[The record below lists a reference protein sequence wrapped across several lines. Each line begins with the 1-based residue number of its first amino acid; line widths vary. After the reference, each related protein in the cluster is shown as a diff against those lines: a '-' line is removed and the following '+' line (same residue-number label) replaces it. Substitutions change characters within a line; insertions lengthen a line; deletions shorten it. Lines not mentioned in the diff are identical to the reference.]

1 MANIELTTADFATR
15 KAISELLP
23 SPNVIGKKIN
33 SNQYTVNLIANTPQA
48 LVNWDVKT
56 IEKNCKIRSD
66 SIEVT
71 NADLYKIYGHV
82 SFSGPTG
89 KIITIQIYIDGELY
103 CECYPN
109 IETTSGKEISLNVF
123 EAGELT
129 VGSEI
134 VLYLES
140 DSDVTL
146 TIYRQKLL
154 LVN

>member
-33 SNQYTVNLIANTPQA
+33 SNLYSIALIANTPKKITDWEQ
-48 LVNWDVKT
+48 NF
-56 IEKNCKIRSD
+56 IEQNCQITSD
-66 SIEVT
+66 GIEVT
-71 NADLYKIYGHV
+71 NEDLYKIYGHV
-82 SFSGPTG
+82 SFAGPTG
-89 KIITIQIYIDGELY
+89 NIITIQIYVDGQLY

-109 IETTSGKEISLNVF
+109 IETTSGKEISLNLF
-123 EAGELT
+123 DAAELS

-140 DSDVTL
+140 DKDVTL